1 MHTWDNFK
9 QVHDSRKSAGAWK
22 KPGMVWIEINSSVHE
37 FIVDDKTHPQV
48 KIVHENLKRL
58 RGTLKKAGYVPNL
71 HPLGAF

>member
-1 MHTWDNFK
+1 MRTWDNFK

-22 KPGMVWIEINSSVHE
+22 KPNSSVHE

-58 RGTLKKAGYVPNL
+58 RGTLKKMGYVPNL